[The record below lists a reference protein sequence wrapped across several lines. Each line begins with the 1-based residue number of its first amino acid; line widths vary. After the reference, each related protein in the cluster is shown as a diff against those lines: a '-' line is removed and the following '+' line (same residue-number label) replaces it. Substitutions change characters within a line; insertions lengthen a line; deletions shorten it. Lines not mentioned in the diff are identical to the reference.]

1 MVWCQ
6 YCRCSF
12 EGPQPQRWHGGWHW
26 KMESNTYASRPE
38 VEHNFFQTPISVH
51 HKLCNFS
58 LLVLMKSSVSR
69 ATLLGLLVWACLF
82 LPKRSWRTLAAC
94 TLFQPSARYRDIWML
109 HLVKKIS
116 NNLSLLFHQGIHGVQ
131 HPVFLSVPCVL
142 GENGITDVIQQTL
155 TEGERNQLQ
164 KSAATLNEVQ
174 SNLVL

>member
-1 MVWCQ
+1 
-6 YCRCSF
+6 
-12 EGPQPQRWHGGWHW
+12 
-26 KMESNTYASRPE
+26 
-38 VEHNFFQTPISVH
+38 
-51 HKLCNFS
+51 
-58 LLVLMKSSVSR
+58 
-69 ATLLGLLVWACLF
+69 
-82 LPKRSWRTLAAC
+82 
-94 TLFQPSARYRDIWML
+94 ML